1 MKMNETIADWNKK
14 LEDMR
19 ERMSSQWQL
28 ERRRQQLQTQVNAE
42 MKLITELEVKLDKE
56 QEDVDKLLKLSW
68 TNLFHT
74 LLRNKDEQLE
84 TERQEALAVSLKLQ
98 QAKLEVETLKTELIE
113 TGNQLSELH
122 GAEAAYASLMLQ
134 KEQWIRNGDPEAAH
148 RLEELDSQLIEA
160 QQRRKEW
167 YEAAAACRQ
176 LVLSLEDAVNKLDS
190 AASWGT
196 YDMLGGGLISTSIK
210 HSRIDD
216 AKSSINTAR
225 HLVKRLKEELK
236 DVNLKSDLEV
246 EIGGMATFADYF
258 FDGLITDWIVQGK
271 IKESLSQAENQLHK
285 ARMLLKTLDK
295 ELAQA
300 EGTQASLKEDRDQL
314 IRQFAG

>member
-1 MKMNETIADWNKK
+1 MNETIADWNKK
-14 LEDMR
+14 LEEIR
-19 ERMSSQWQL
+19 EKMSSQWQL
-28 ERRRQQLQTQVNAE
+28 ERRHRQLQSQINAE
-42 MKLITELEVKLDKE
+42 MKLITELEVKFDQE

-74 LLRNKDEQLE
+74 LLRNKEEQLE
-84 TERQEALAVSLKLQ
+84 TERQEALAVLLKLQ
-98 QAKLEVETLKTELIE
+98 QAKLEVETLKAELIE
-113 TGNQLSELH
+113 NGNQLGELH
-122 GAEAAYASLMLQ
+122 GAEEAYARLMQQ
-134 KEQWIRNGDPEAAH
+134 KEQWILSGDSEAAH
-148 RLEELDSQLIEA
+148 GLEELDGQLAEA
-160 QQRRKEW
+160 QQQRKEW

-190 AASWGT
+190 AANWGT

-210 HSRIDD
+210 HSKIDD
-216 AKSSINTAR
+216 AKNSINTAR

-236 DVNLKSDLEV
+236 DVNLQSDLAV

-258 FDGLITDWIVQGK
+258 FDGLIADWIVQGK
-271 IKESLSQAENQLHK
+271 IKESQSQAENQLHK

-300 EGTQASLKEDRDQL
+300 EGTHASLKEERDRL